1 MRQFYYKVRRLL
13 QSAKEQRAPRVL
25 TFSRYDADA
34 NRLLRQLN
42 WKDLST
48 QFQIQKALMIYK
60 SSNDLV
66 PRYLSSTVC

>member
-1 MRQFYYKVRRLL
+1 MPQFYHKVRRLL
-13 QSAKEQRAPRVL
+13 QSATEQRVPRVL
-25 TFSRYDADA
+25 TFFRYDVDA

-48 QFQIQKALMIYK
+48 QFQIQKALTIYK

-66 PRYLSSTVC
+66 PRYLSSTLC